1 MPVKEY
7 KGEKTE
13 ATAEEYDTKRE
24 ILKLG
29 KDQMI
34 ENVIISGCR
43 RGSNDD
49 GDYLILF
56 LDELDTENY
65 YMHFINIGD
74 KSVFGNKMK
83 DTFLQYNE
91 ETTYYEIKPAF
102 NNRPIWFAKSTVEG
116 KRWLE
121 LKWGFSGP
129 AIEPTASNDVSEQEP
144 PSDIPVYDELEIN
157 KTLQYAMDNGEDQ
170 FGGGELLITRM
181 NMNPSTAIKLAKA
194 FYKAA
199 EDGKKV
205 E

>member
-13 ATAEEYDTKRE
+13 ATAEEYEVKRE

-129 AIEPTASNDVSEQEP
+129 AIEPSASKNAPTPEQSSKAPE
-144 PSDIPVYDELEIN
+144 YDELEIN
-157 KTLQYAMDNGEDQ
+157 KTLQYAMDNDEDV
-170 FGGGELLITRM
+170 FGAGELLITRM
-181 NMNPSTAIKLAKA
+181 GMNPSNAIKLSKA
-194 FYKAA
+194 FYTAA
-199 EDGKKV
+199 ANGEKD
-205 E
+205 

>member
-13 ATAEEYDTKRE
+13 ATTEEYDVKRE

-56 LDELDTENY
+56 LDEVDTENY

-83 DTFLQYNE
+83 DTFLTLNT
-91 ETTYYEIKPAF
+91 ETTYYKLKQAF
-102 NNRPIWFAKSTVEG
+102 VNRPIWFAKSKVEG

-121 LKWGFSGP
+121 LKWGFSGQVMEP
-129 AIEPTASNDVSEQEP
+129 AVGNNAPTHEQRGQSP
-144 PSDIPVYDELEIN
+144 
-157 KTLQYAMDNGEDQ
+157 K
-170 FGGGELLITRM
+170 
-181 NMNPSTAIKLAKA
+181 
-194 FYKAA
+194 
-199 EDGKKV
+199 
-205 E
+205 

>member
-7 KGEKTE
+7 KGEKSQS
-13 ATAEEYDTKRE
+13 TAEQYEVKRE

-43 RGSNDD
+43 RGGNDD
-49 GDYLILF
+49 GDYLIMF

-74 KSVFGNKMK
+74 KSVFGNKVK
-83 DTFLQYNE
+83 DTFFTLNE
-91 ETTYYEIKPAF
+91 ETGYYDIKPAF
-102 NNRPIWFAKSTVEG
+102 INRPIWFAKSTVEG

-129 AIEPTASNDVSEQEP
+129 AIEPAASKDVPESPQSVDAP
-144 PSDIPVYDELEIN
+144 AYDELEIN
-157 KTLQYAMDNGEDQ
+157 KTLQYAMDNDEDV

-199 EDGKKV
+199 EDSKK
-205 E
+205 

>member
-7 KGEKTE
+7 KGEKSQ
-13 ATAEEYDTKRE
+13 ATSEEYDTKRE

-129 AIEPTASNDVSEQEP
+129 AIESSVSNDAPAPEQA
-144 PSDIPVYDELEIN
+144 SDTAEYDELEIN
-157 KTLQYAMDNGEDQ
+157 KTLQYALDNDEDV

-194 FYKAA
+194 FYTAA
-199 EDGKKV
+199 ANGEKT
-205 E
+205 

>member
-7 KGEKTE
+7 KGEKSQ
-13 ATAEEYDTKRE
+13 ATTEEYEVKRE

-49 GDYLILF
+49 GDYLIMF
-56 LDELDTENY
+56 LDEVDTENY

-129 AIEPTASNDVSEQEP
+129 AIESTADAPEPEQ
-144 PSDIPVYDELEIN
+144 PSKAPEYDELEIN
-157 KTLQYAMDNGEDQ
+157 RTLQYALDNDEDV
-170 FGGGELLITRM
+170 FGAGELLITRM
-181 NMNPSTAIKLAKA
+181 NMNPSSAIKLAKA
-194 FYKAA
+194 FYTATANGEKT
-199 EDGKKV
+199 E
-205 E
+205 